1 MITTGCSSMNG
12 MARQPVVLSI
22 FLIAVLLLLPAHA
35 QDSAL
40 GQRMILNVYLDSSG
54 KALVTGYAENVS
66 GLTFLNSN
74 NSQVRFENNSHQLYA
89 LTAGLTTKVGDLWTL
104 HFDANGL
111 FDDYR
116 VTFYLPNE
124 TLIGAINTSQGLG
137 YLLSASNES
146 LVADVQGW
154 EVSDPQ
160 ISIQYQQ
167 PLASNGKSLPPPP
180 GYPGEG
186 TALVMLFIAAL
197 LMVAGFG
204 FAIVLQRKRRI
215 SAASPTMGQAKTMN
229 EAATADMAR
238 EETAK
243 MSQAAFQS
251 TPAPVA
257 APQSHDAK
265 APSGAENTTLAPPP
279 TEEDD
284 GIFLLND
291 DLASAPPAAN
301 ETEPKKTPILPPSQP
316 SEPAP
321 AKTQE
326 LLPAA
331 EPKASEAPGDEA
343 SAAIASETATAQEKT
358 AETAIA
364 PATSIAQEK
373 TVPAVSEAA
382 GAIERPKNEIV
393 ISSEMDAVMQ
403 TLTARER
410 AVMSTL
416 IAHGGRMTQA
426 EIRYET
432 GTPKSSLTGIL
443 ISLERRKLVIK
454 KEWGRTNI
462 IELSEWF
469 LSKKEHS

>member
-1 MITTGCSSMNG
+1 MIMAGCSSMKG
-12 MARQPVVLSI
+12 VVRQPVVLSI
-22 FLIAVLLLLPAHA
+22 FLIAALILTPAHA
-35 QDSAL
+35 QDSTL

-54 KALVTGYAENVS
+54 KALVTGYAENIS
-66 GLTFLNSN
+66 GLTFLNGN

-89 LTAGLTTKVGDLWTL
+89 LTAGLTTKVGNLWTL
-104 HFDANGL
+104 HFDARGL

-124 TLIGAINTSQGLG
+124 TLLGAINTSQGLG

-167 PLASNGKSLPPPP
+167 PLASSSKSLPQPP
-180 GYPGEG
+180 GYPREG
-186 TALVMLFIAAL
+186 TALVMLLIAAF

-204 FAIVLQRKRRI
+204 FAIVLQRRKRNT
-215 SAASPTMGQAKTMN
+215 SAILNTEQVKTMN
-229 EAATADMAR
+229 EAATAEMAKN
-238 EETAK
+238 EIAK
-243 MSQAAFQS
+243 ALQ
-251 TPAPVA
+251 A
-257 APQSHDAK
+257 APQDTLAPAAPAPTQPSDMK
-265 APSGAENTTLAPPP
+265 APSAAEEITRAPSSN
-279 TEEDD
+279 EDD
-284 GIFLLND
+284 DGVFLPSD
-291 DLASAPPAAN
+291 DLAPEPAVAN
-301 ETEPKKTPILPPSQP
+301 ETEPKKAAISQISQP

-321 AKTQE
+321 AAAQE
-326 LLPAA
+326 LSP
-331 EPKASEAPGDEA
+331 EIGPMAP
-343 SAAIASETATAQEKT
+343 ETLDAT
-358 AETAIA
+358 AETAITPETATSQQKPA
-364 PATSIAQEK
+364 PASVEAAQENDRQK
-373 TVPAVSEAA
+373 
-382 GAIERPKNEIV
+382 KEIV
-393 ISSEMDAVMQ
+393 VSSEMDAVMQ

>member
-1 MITTGCSSMNG
+1 MIMAGCSSMKG
-12 MARQPVVLSI
+12 VVRQPVVLSI
-22 FLIAVLLLLPAHA
+22 FLIAALILTPAHA
-35 QDSAL
+35 QDSTL

-54 KALVTGYAENVS
+54 KALVTGYAENIS
-66 GLTFLNSN
+66 GLTFLNGN
-74 NSQVRFENNSHQLYA
+74 NSQVRFENNSRQLYA
-89 LTAGLTTKVGDLWTL
+89 LTAGLTTKVGNQWTL
-104 HFDANGL
+104 HFDARGL

-124 TLIGAINTSQGLG
+124 TLLGAINTSQGLG

-167 PLASNGKSLPPPP
+167 PLASSSKSLPQPP
-180 GYPGEG
+180 GDPREG
-186 TALVMLFIAAL
+186 TALVMLLMAAF

-204 FAIVLQRKRRI
+204 FAIVLQRRKRNT
-215 SAASPTMGQAKTMN
+215 SASPNMVQAKTMN
-229 EAATADMAR
+229 EAATAEMAKN
-238 EETAK
+238 EIAK
-243 MSQAAFQS
+243 ALQ
-251 TPAPVA
+251 A
-257 APQSHDAK
+257 APQDTLASTAPAPTQPLDMKSPSAAEEITR
-265 APSGAENTTLAPPP
+265 APSSN
-279 TEEDD
+279 EDD
-284 GIFLLND
+284 DGVFLLSD
-291 DLASAPPAAN
+291 DLAAEPAVAN
-301 ETEPKKTPILPPSQP
+301 ETEPKKATTSQISQP

-321 AKTQE
+321 A
-326 LLPAA
+326 
-331 EPKASEAPGDEA
+331 
-343 SAAIASETATAQEKT
+343 TAQELSQEIGPTAPETLDAT
-358 AETAIA
+358 AEKVITPVTATSQQKPA
-364 PATSIAQEK
+364 PASVEAAQENDRQK
-373 TVPAVSEAA
+373 
-382 GAIERPKNEIV
+382 KEIV
-393 ISSEMDAVMQ
+393 VSSEMDAVMQ

-469 LSKKEHS
+469 LSNKEHS

>member
-1 MITTGCSSMNG
+1 MITAGCSSMKG
-12 MARQPVVLSI
+12 VVRQPVVLSI
-22 FLIAVLLLLPAHA
+22 FLIAALLLPPAHA
-35 QDSAL
+35 QDSTL

-54 KALVTGYAENVS
+54 KALVTGYAENIS
-66 GLTFLNSN
+66 GLTFLNGN

-89 LTAGLTTKVGDLWTL
+89 LTAGLTTKVSNQWTL
-104 HFDANGL
+104 HFDAIGL

-124 TLIGAINTSQGLG
+124 TLLGAINTSQGLG

-154 EVSDPQ
+154 DVSDPK

-167 PLASNGKSLPPPP
+167 PLASGSKSLPQPP

-186 TALVMLFIAAL
+186 TALIMLLIAAV
-197 LMVAGFG
+197 LMIAGFG
-204 FAIVLQRKRRI
+204 FAMVLQRRRRNT
-215 SAASPTMGQAKTMN
+215 SASPNMSQAKIMK
-229 EAATADMAR
+229 EAATAEMAKR
-238 EETAK
+238 EIAGTL
-243 MSQAAFQS
+243 QAAPQD
-251 TPAPVA
+251 TPAPI
-257 APQSHDAK
+257 APVPTQSLEMN
-265 APSGAENTTLAPPP
+265 APSSAEKTRRSPSSN
-279 TEEDD
+279 EDD
-284 GIFLLND
+284 DGVFLLND
-291 DLASAPPAAN
+291 DLAPAPAVAN
-301 ETEPKKTPILPPSQP
+301 ETEPKRATISQISQP

-321 AKTQE
+321 A
-326 LLPAA
+326 
-331 EPKASEAPGDEA
+331 
-343 SAAIASETATAQEKT
+343 TAQELSPEIRPMAPETPDATTEKAITPVT
-358 AETAIA
+358 ATSQQKPA
-364 PATSIAQEK
+364 PASVEAAQENDRQK
-373 TVPAVSEAA
+373 
-382 GAIERPKNEIV
+382 KEIV
-393 ISSEMDAVMQ
+393 VSSEMDAVMQ